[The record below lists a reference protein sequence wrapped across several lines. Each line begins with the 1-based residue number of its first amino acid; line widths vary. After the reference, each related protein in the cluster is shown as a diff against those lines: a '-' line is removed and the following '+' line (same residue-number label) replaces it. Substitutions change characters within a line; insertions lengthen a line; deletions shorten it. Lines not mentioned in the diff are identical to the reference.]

1 MRIKWFSLVR
11 ITGLLL
17 VLLYHFFQKVFP
29 GGFIGVDIFF
39 TFSGFLITALLIDE
53 FARHQKIDLKGFLR
67 RRFYRI
73 VPPLVFMVLL
83 VMPFTFL
90 VRRDFIAGIGTQI
103 AAVFGFVTN
112 FYEMLSGGSY
122 ESQFIP
128 HLFIHTWS
136 LALEVHYYV
145 LWALLAWFLGK
156 KAKSVGQYRGYIF
169 LSSTGLFL
177 VTFLTFFVGALV
189 TKNLSNVYFS
199 SIAHV
204 FPFFVGSALAT
215 VTGITTTSPNLTQLV
230 KKLSLQ
236 KTLAILAAAFLVL
249 LVLTFILP
257 FDSVWTYLFG
267 FLVATLAASVMI
279 VMTRV
284 LHEKTPDQK
293 EPAVI
298 TFIADTSYGVYLFHW
313 PFYII
318 FSQLMTNGWASL
330 LTALVSFSLAAL
342 SFYIIEPTLAG
353 REQKIF
359 GISMDLRS
367 FTKPLFY
374 SAIPLT
380 LLMFGIALFAP
391 RVGAFDENLITEG
404 LRQSDSKMQI
414 TRAQV
419 DNASATSYNV
429 SDGVT
434 MIGDSVNLRA
444 SDYLKQVLPD
454 IQMDALVSRNL
465 DSGLK
470 VYETDIANR
479 VLLKNVV
486 IALGTNSSNN
496 YQELLDKFVQELPKG
511 HRLIFVTPYDGREA
525 NDSNSVTVQTRE
537 YQLELAKKYDYVY
550 VADWYQVAVDNPEI
564 WAGTDNVHF
573 GLESD
578 GSIDVGGN
586 LYANV
591 VKEAVDQANQGP
603 VKP

>member
-112 FYEMLSGGSY
+112 FYEILSGGSY

-236 KTLAILAAAFLVL
+236 KTLAILAGAFLVL
-249 LVLTFILP
+249 LLLTFILP

-267 FLVATLAASVMI
+267 FLVATLAGSVMI

-330 LTALVSFSLAAL
+330 LTTLVSFSLAAL

-353 REQKIF
+353 REPKIF
-359 GISMDLRS
+359 GISMDLSS

-454 IQMDALVSRNL
+454 IQLDALVSRNL

-525 NDSNSVTVQTRE
+525 NDSNSVTVQTRQYE
-537 YQLELAKKYDYVY
+537 LELAKKYDYVY
-550 VADWYQVAVDNPEI
+550 IADWYQAAIDNPAI

-586 LYANV
+586 LYAKV

>member
-236 KTLAILAAAFLVL
+236 KTLAILAGAFLVL
-249 LVLTFILP
+249 LLLTFILP

-267 FLVATLAASVMI
+267 FLVATLAGSVMI

-330 LTALVSFSLAAL
+330 LTTLVSFSLAAL

-353 REQKIF
+353 REPKIF
-359 GISMDLRS
+359 GISMDLSS

-454 IQMDALVSRNL
+454 IQLDALVSRNL

-470 VYETDIANR
+470 VYGTDIANR

-525 NDSNSVTVQTRE
+525 NDSNSVTVQTRQYE
-537 YQLELAKKYDYVY
+537 LELAKKYDYVY
-550 VADWYQVAVDNPEI
+550 IADWYQVAIDNPAI

>member
-236 KTLAILAAAFLVL
+236 KTLAILAGAFLVL
-249 LVLTFILP
+249 LLLTFILP

-267 FLVATLAASVMI
+267 FLVATLAGSVMI

-330 LTALVSFSLAAL
+330 LTTLVSFSLAAL

-353 REQKIF
+353 REPKIF

-404 LRQSDSKMQI
+404 LLQSDSKMQI

-444 SDYLKQVLPD
+444 SDYLKQVMPD
-454 IQMDALVSRNL
+454 IQLDALVSRNL

-525 NDSNSVTVQTRE
+525 NDSNSVTVQTRKYE
-537 YQLELAKKYDYVY
+537 LELAKKYDYVY
-550 VADWYQVAVDNPEI
+550 IADWYKVAIDNPAI
-564 WAGTDNVHF
+564 WVGTDSVHF

-578 GSIDVGGN
+578 GSINVGGN

>member
-53 FARHQKIDLKGFLR
+53 FARHQKIDLNGFLR

-112 FYEMLSGGSY
+112 FYEILSGGSY

-169 LSSTGLFL
+169 LSSTALFL

-236 KTLAILAAAFLVL
+236 KTLAILAGAFLVL
-249 LVLTFILP
+249 LLLTFILP

-267 FLVATLAASVMI
+267 FLLATLAASVMI

-330 LTALVSFSLAAL
+330 LTTLVSFSLAAL

-353 REQKIF
+353 REPKIF
-359 GISMDLRS
+359 GISMDLSS

-374 SAIPLT
+374 SVIPLT

-454 IQMDALVSRNL
+454 IQLDALVSRNL

-525 NDSNSVTVQTRE
+525 NDSNSVTVQTRQYE
-537 YQLELAKKYDYVY
+537 LELAKKYDYVY
-550 VADWYQVAVDNPEI
+550 IADWYQAAIDNPAI

-586 LYANV
+586 LYAKV

>member
-112 FYEMLSGGSY
+112 FYELLSGGSY

-236 KTLAILAAAFLVL
+236 KTLAILAGAFLVL
-249 LVLTFILP
+249 LLLTFILP

-267 FLVATLAASVMI
+267 FLLATLAGSVMI

-330 LTALVSFSLAAL
+330 LTTLVSFSLAAL

-353 REQKIF
+353 REPKIF
-359 GISMDLRS
+359 GISMDLSS

-444 SDYLKQVLPD
+444 SDYLKQVMPD
-454 IQMDALVSRNL
+454 IQLDALVSRNL
-465 DSGLK
+465 DSGLR

-511 HRLIFVTPYDGREA
+511 HRLILVTPYDGREA
-525 NDSNSVTVQTRE
+525 NDSNSVTVQTRQYE
-537 YQLELAKKYDYVY
+537 LELAKKYDYVY
-550 VADWYQVAVDNPEI
+550 IADWYQVAIDNPAI

-586 LYANV
+586 LYAKV

>member
-112 FYEMLSGGSY
+112 FYEILSGGSY

-236 KTLAILAAAFLVL
+236 KTLAILAGAFLVL
-249 LVLTFILP
+249 LLLTFILP

-267 FLVATLAASVMI
+267 FLVATLAGSVMI

-330 LTALVSFSLAAL
+330 LTTLVSFSLAAL

-353 REQKIF
+353 REPKIF
-359 GISMDLRS
+359 GISMDLSS

-454 IQMDALVSRNL
+454 IQLDALVSRNL

-525 NDSNSVTVQTRE
+525 NDSNSVTVQTRQYE
-537 YQLELAKKYDYVY
+537 LELAKKYDYVY
-550 VADWYQVAVDNPEI
+550 IADWYQVAIDNPAI

>member
-169 LSSTGLFL
+169 LTSTGLFL

-236 KTLAILAAAFLVL
+236 KTLAILAGAFLVL

-279 VMTRV
+279 VMTRI

-330 LTALVSFSLAAL
+330 LTTLVSFSLAAL

-353 REQKIF
+353 REPKIF
-359 GISMDLRS
+359 GISMDLSS

-454 IQMDALVSRNL
+454 IQLDALVSRNL

-525 NDSNSVTVQTRE
+525 NDSKSVTVQTRKYE
-537 YQLELAKKYDYVY
+537 LELAKKYDYVY
-550 VADWYQVAVDNPEI
+550 VADWHKVAVENPAI
-564 WAGTDNVHF
+564 WAGTDSVHF

-591 VKEAVDQANQGP
+591 VKEAVDQANRGP

>member
-236 KTLAILAAAFLVL
+236 KTLAILAGAFLVL
-249 LVLTFILP
+249 LLLTFILP

-267 FLVATLAASVMI
+267 FLVATLAGSVMI

-330 LTALVSFSLAAL
+330 LTTLVSFSLAAL

-353 REQKIF
+353 REPKIF
-359 GISMDLRS
+359 GISMDLSS

-444 SDYLKQVLPD
+444 SDYLKQVMPD
-454 IQMDALVSRNL
+454 IQLDALVSRNL

-525 NDSNSVTVQTRE
+525 NDSNSVTVQTRQYE
-537 YQLELAKKYDYVY
+537 LELAKKYDYVY
-550 VADWYQVAVDNPEI
+550 IADWYQVAIDNPAI

-586 LYANV
+586 LYAKV

>member
-236 KTLAILAAAFLVL
+236 KTLAILAGAFLVL

-279 VMTRV
+279 VMARV

-353 REQKIF
+353 REPKIF

-367 FTKPLFY
+367 FAKPLFY

-404 LRQSDSKMQI
+404 LRQSNSKMQI

-525 NDSNSVTVQTRE
+525 NDSNSVTVQTRQ

-564 WAGTDNVHF
+564 WAGTDSVHF

>member
-236 KTLAILAAAFLVL
+236 KTLAILAGAFLVL

-284 LHEKTPDQK
+284 LHEKTPNQK
-293 EPAVI
+293 EPAMI

-330 LTALVSFSLAAL
+330 LTTLVSFSLAAL

-353 REQKIF
+353 REPKIF
-359 GISMDLRS
+359 GISMDLSS

-454 IQMDALVSRNL
+454 IQLDALVSRNL

-525 NDSNSVTVQTRE
+525 NDSNSVTVQTRQ

>member
-17 VLLYHFFQKVFP
+17 VLLYHFFQKAFP

-145 LWALLAWFLGK
+145 LWALLTWFLGK

-236 KTLAILAAAFLVL
+236 KTLAILAGAFLVL
-249 LVLTFILP
+249 LLLTFILP

-267 FLVATLAASVMI
+267 FLLATLAASVMI

-330 LTALVSFSLAAL
+330 LTTLVSFSLAAL

-353 REQKIF
+353 REPKIF
-359 GISMDLRS
+359 GISMDLSS

-444 SDYLKQVLPD
+444 SDYLKQVMPD
-454 IQMDALVSRNL
+454 IQLDALVSRNL

-511 HRLIFVTPYDGREA
+511 HRLILVTPYDGREA
-525 NDSNSVTVQTRE
+525 NDSNSVTVQTRQYE
-537 YQLELAKKYDYVY
+537 LELAKKYDYVY
-550 VADWYQVAVDNPEI
+550 IADWYQVAIDNPAI

>member
-236 KTLAILAAAFLVL
+236 KTLAILAGAFLVL
-249 LVLTFILP
+249 LLLTFILP

-267 FLVATLAASVMI
+267 FLLATLAASVMI

-330 LTALVSFSLAAL
+330 LTTLVSFSLAAL

-353 REQKIF
+353 REPKIF
-359 GISMDLRS
+359 GISMDLSS

-454 IQMDALVSRNL
+454 IQLDALVSRNL

-525 NDSNSVTVQTRE
+525 NDSNSVTVQTRQYE
-537 YQLELAKKYDYVY
+537 LELAKKYDYVY
-550 VADWYQVAVDNPEI
+550 IADWYQAAIDNPAI

-586 LYANV
+586 LYAKV

>member
-112 FYEMLSGGSY
+112 FYEILSGGSY

-236 KTLAILAAAFLVL
+236 KTLAILAGAFLVL
-249 LVLTFILP
+249 LLLTFILP

-267 FLVATLAASVMI
+267 FLVATLAGSVMI

-330 LTALVSFSLAAL
+330 LTTLVSFSLAAL

-353 REQKIF
+353 REPKIF
-359 GISMDLRS
+359 GISMDLSS

-444 SDYLKQVLPD
+444 SDYLKQVMPD
-454 IQMDALVSRNL
+454 IQLDALVSRNL
-465 DSGLK
+465 DSGLR

-511 HRLIFVTPYDGREA
+511 HRLILVTPYDGREA
-525 NDSNSVTVQTRE
+525 NDSNSVTVQTRQYE
-537 YQLELAKKYDYVY
+537 LELAKKYDYVY
-550 VADWYQVAVDNPEI
+550 IADWYQVAIDNPAI

-586 LYANV
+586 LYAKV

>member
-236 KTLAILAAAFLVL
+236 KTLAILAGAFLVL
-249 LVLTFILP
+249 LLLTFILT

-267 FLVATLAASVMI
+267 FLVATLAGSVMI

-330 LTALVSFSLAAL
+330 LTTLVSFSLAAL

-353 REQKIF
+353 REPKIF
-359 GISMDLRS
+359 GISMDLSS

-444 SDYLKQVLPD
+444 SDYLKQVMPD

-525 NDSNSVTVQTRE
+525 NDSNSVTVQTRKYE
-537 YQLELAKKYDYVY
+537 LELAKKYDYVY
-550 VADWYQVAVDNPEI
+550 IADWYKVAIDNPAI
-564 WAGTDNVHF
+564 WAGTDSVHF

-578 GSIDVGGN
+578 GSINVGGN

>member
-112 FYEMLSGGSY
+112 FYEILSGGSY

-236 KTLAILAAAFLVL
+236 KTLAILAGAFLVL
-249 LVLTFILP
+249 LLLTFILP

-267 FLVATLAASVMI
+267 FLLATLAASVMI

-330 LTALVSFSLAAL
+330 LTTLVSFSLAAL

-353 REQKIF
+353 REPKIF
-359 GISMDLRS
+359 GISMDLSS

-374 SAIPLT
+374 SVIPLT

-454 IQMDALVSRNL
+454 IQLDALVSRNL

-525 NDSNSVTVQTRE
+525 NDNNSVTVQTRQ

-586 LYANV
+586 LYAKV

>member
-236 KTLAILAAAFLVL
+236 KTLAILAGAFLVL
-249 LVLTFILP
+249 LLLTFILP

-267 FLVATLAASVMI
+267 FLVATLAGSVMI

-330 LTALVSFSLAAL
+330 LTTLVSFSLAAL

-353 REQKIF
+353 REPKIF
-359 GISMDLRS
+359 GISMDLSS

-454 IQMDALVSRNL
+454 IQLDALVSRNL

-525 NDSNSVTVQTRE
+525 NDSNSVTVQTRQ

-550 VADWYQVAVDNPEI
+550 VADWYQVAVNNPEI

>member
-112 FYEMLSGGSY
+112 FYEILSGGSY

-236 KTLAILAAAFLVL
+236 KTLAILAGAFLVL
-249 LVLTFILP
+249 LLLTFILP

-267 FLVATLAASVMI
+267 FLLATLAASVMI

-330 LTALVSFSLAAL
+330 LTTLVSFSLAAL

-353 REQKIF
+353 REPKIF
-359 GISMDLRS
+359 GISMDLSS

-454 IQMDALVSRNL
+454 IQLDALVSRNL

-486 IALGTNSSNN
+486 IALGTNSSNK
-496 YQELLDKFVQELPKG
+496 YQELLDKFVQELSKG
-511 HRLIFVTPYDGREA
+511 HRLILVTPYDGREA
-525 NDSNSVTVQTRE
+525 NDSNSVTVQTRQYE
-537 YQLELAKKYDYVY
+537 LELAKKYDYVY
-550 VADWYQVAVDNPEI
+550 IADWYQVAIDNPAI

-586 LYANV
+586 LYAKV

>member
-112 FYEMLSGGSY
+112 FYEILSGGSY

-236 KTLAILAAAFLVL
+236 KTLAILAGAFLVL
-249 LVLTFILP
+249 LLLTFILP

-267 FLVATLAASVMI
+267 FLLATLAASVMI

-330 LTALVSFSLAAL
+330 LTTLVSFSLAAL

-353 REQKIF
+353 REPKIF
-359 GISMDLRS
+359 GISMDLSS

-454 IQMDALVSRNL
+454 IQLDALVSRNL

-525 NDSNSVTVQTRE
+525 NDSNSVTVQTRQYE
-537 YQLELAKKYDYVY
+537 LELAKKYDYVY
-550 VADWYQVAVDNPEI
+550 IADWYQVAIDNPAI

-586 LYANV
+586 LYAKV

>member
-53 FARHQKIDLKGFLR
+53 FSRHQKIDLKGFLR

-112 FYEMLSGGSY
+112 FYEILSGGSY

-236 KTLAILAAAFLVL
+236 KTLAILAGAFLVL
-249 LVLTFILP
+249 LLLTFILP

-267 FLVATLAASVMI
+267 FLLATLAASVMI

-330 LTALVSFSLAAL
+330 LTTLVSFSLAAL

-353 REQKIF
+353 REPKIF
-359 GISMDLRS
+359 GISMDLSS

-454 IQMDALVSRNL
+454 IQLDALVSRNL

-525 NDSNSVTVQTRE
+525 NDSNSVTVQTRQYE
-537 YQLELAKKYDYVY
+537 LELAKKYDYVY
-550 VADWYQVAVDNPEI
+550 IADWYQVAIDNPAI

>member
-236 KTLAILAAAFLVL
+236 KTLAILAGAFLVL
-249 LVLTFILP
+249 LLLTFILP

-267 FLVATLAASVMI
+267 FLLATLAASVMI

-330 LTALVSFSLAAL
+330 LTTLVSFSLAAL

-353 REQKIF
+353 REPKIF
-359 GISMDLRS
+359 GISMDLSS

-454 IQMDALVSRNL
+454 IQLDALVSRNL

-525 NDSNSVTVQTRE
+525 NDSNSVTVQTRKYE
-537 YQLELAKKYDYVY
+537 LELAKKYDYVY
-550 VADWYQVAVDNPEI
+550 IADWYQAAIDNPAI

-586 LYANV
+586 LYAKV

>member
-236 KTLAILAAAFLVL
+236 KTLAILAGAFLVL
-249 LVLTFILP
+249 LLLTFILP

-267 FLVATLAASVMI
+267 FLVATLAGSVMI

-330 LTALVSFSLAAL
+330 LTTLVSFSLAAL

-353 REQKIF
+353 REPKIF
-359 GISMDLRS
+359 GISMDLSS

-404 LRQSDSKMQI
+404 LLQSDSKMQI

-444 SDYLKQVLPD
+444 SDYLKQVMPD

-525 NDSNSVTVQTRE
+525 NDSNSVTVQTRKYE
-537 YQLELAKKYDYVY
+537 LELAKKYDYVY
-550 VADWYQVAVDNPEI
+550 IADWYKVAIDNPAI
-564 WAGTDNVHF
+564 WVGTDSVHF

-578 GSIDVGGN
+578 GSINVGGN

>member
-236 KTLAILAAAFLVL
+236 KTLAILAGAFLVL
-249 LVLTFILP
+249 LLLTFILP

-267 FLVATLAASVMI
+267 FLVATLAGSVMI

-330 LTALVSFSLAAL
+330 LTTLVSFSLAAL

-353 REQKIF
+353 REPKIF
-359 GISMDLRS
+359 GISMDLSS

-454 IQMDALVSRNL
+454 IQLDALVSRNL

-525 NDSNSVTVQTRE
+525 NDSNSVTVQTRKYE
-537 YQLELAKKYDYVY
+537 LELAKKYDYVY
-550 VADWYQVAVDNPEI
+550 IADWYQAAIDNPAI

-586 LYANV
+586 LYAKV

>member
-53 FARHQKIDLKGFLR
+53 FASHQKIDLKGFLR

-112 FYEMLSGGSY
+112 FYEILSGGSY

-236 KTLAILAAAFLVL
+236 KTLAILAGAFLVL
-249 LVLTFILP
+249 LLLTFILP

-267 FLVATLAASVMI
+267 FLLATLAASVMI

-330 LTALVSFSLAAL
+330 LTTLVSFSLAAL

-353 REQKIF
+353 REPKIF
-359 GISMDLRS
+359 GISMDLSS

-454 IQMDALVSRNL
+454 IQLDALVSRNL

-525 NDSNSVTVQTRE
+525 NDSNSVTVQTRQYE
-537 YQLELAKKYDYVY
+537 LELAKKYDYVY
-550 VADWYQVAVDNPEI
+550 IADWYQAAIDNPAI

-586 LYANV
+586 LYAKV

>member
-112 FYEMLSGGSY
+112 FYEILSGGSY

-236 KTLAILAAAFLVL
+236 KTLAILAGAFLVL
-249 LVLTFILP
+249 LLLTFILP

-267 FLVATLAASVMI
+267 FLLATLAASVMI

-330 LTALVSFSLAAL
+330 LTTLVSFSLAA
-342 SFYIIEPTLAG
+342 
-353 REQKIF
+353 
-359 GISMDLRS
+359 
-367 FTKPLFY
+367 
-374 SAIPLT
+374 
-380 LLMFGIALFAP
+380 
-391 RVGAFDENLITEG
+391 
-404 LRQSDSKMQI
+404 
-414 TRAQV
+414 
-419 DNASATSYNV
+419 
-429 SDGVT
+429 
-434 MIGDSVNLRA
+434 
-444 SDYLKQVLPD
+444 
-454 IQMDALVSRNL
+454 
-465 DSGLK
+465 
-470 VYETDIANR
+470 
-479 VLLKNVV
+479 
-486 IALGTNSSNN
+486 
-496 YQELLDKFVQELPKG
+496 
-511 HRLIFVTPYDGREA
+511 
-525 NDSNSVTVQTRE
+525 
-537 YQLELAKKYDYVY
+537 
-550 VADWYQVAVDNPEI
+550 
-564 WAGTDNVHF
+564 
-573 GLESD
+573 
-578 GSIDVGGN
+578 
-586 LYANV
+586 
-591 VKEAVDQANQGP
+591 
-603 VKP
+603 

>member
-112 FYEMLSGGSY
+112 FYEILSGGSY

-236 KTLAILAAAFLVL
+236 KTLAILAGAFLVL
-249 LVLTFILP
+249 LLLTFILP

-267 FLVATLAASVMI
+267 FLLATLAASVMI

-330 LTALVSFSLAAL
+330 LTTLVSFSLAAL

-353 REQKIF
+353 REPKIF
-359 GISMDLRS
+359 GISMDLSS

-454 IQMDALVSRNL
+454 IQLDALVSRNL

-525 NDSNSVTVQTRE
+525 NDSTSVTVQTRQ

>member
-112 FYEMLSGGSY
+112 FYEILSGGSY

-236 KTLAILAAAFLVL
+236 KTLAILAGAFLVL
-249 LVLTFILP
+249 LLLTFILP

-267 FLVATLAASVMI
+267 FLLATLAASVMI

-330 LTALVSFSLAAL
+330 LTTLVSFSLAAL

-353 REQKIF
+353 REPKIF
-359 GISMDLRS
+359 GISMDLSS

-454 IQMDALVSRNL
+454 IQLDALVSRNL

-525 NDSNSVTVQTRE
+525 NDSNSVTVQTRQYE
-537 YQLELAKKYDYVY
+537 LELAKKYDYVY
-550 VADWYQVAVDNPEI
+550 IADWYQAAIDNPAI

>member
-236 KTLAILAAAFLVL
+236 KTLAILAGAFLVL

-284 LHEKTPDQK
+284 LHEKTPNQK

-353 REQKIF
+353 REPKIF
-359 GISMDLRS
+359 GISMDLSS

-454 IQMDALVSRNL
+454 IQLDALVSRNL

-525 NDSNSVTVQTRE
+525 NDSNSVTVQTRQYE
-537 YQLELAKKYDYVY
+537 LELAKKYDYVY
-550 VADWYQVAVDNPEI
+550 IADWYQAAIDNPAI

-586 LYANV
+586 LYAKV

>member
-236 KTLAILAAAFLVL
+236 KTLAILAGAFLVL
-249 LVLTFILP
+249 LLLTFILP

-267 FLVATLAASVMI
+267 FLVATLAGSVMI

-330 LTALVSFSLAAL
+330 LTTLVSFSLAAL

-353 REQKIF
+353 REPKIF
-359 GISMDLRS
+359 GISMDLSS

-454 IQMDALVSRNL
+454 IQLDALVSRNL

-525 NDSNSVTVQTRE
+525 NDSNSVTVQTRQYE
-537 YQLELAKKYDYVY
+537 LELAKKYDYVY
-550 VADWYQVAVDNPEI
+550 IADWYKVAIDNPAI
-564 WAGTDNVHF
+564 WVGTDSVHF

-578 GSIDVGGN
+578 GSINVGGN

>member
-112 FYEMLSGGSY
+112 FYEILSGGSY

-236 KTLAILAAAFLVL
+236 KTLAILAGAFLVL
-249 LVLTFILP
+249 LLLTFILP

-267 FLVATLAASVMI
+267 FLLATLAASVMI

-330 LTALVSFSLAAL
+330 LTTLVSFSLAAL

-353 REQKIF
+353 REPKIF
-359 GISMDLRS
+359 GISMDLSS

-537 YQLELAKKYDYVY
+537 YELELAKKYDYVY
-550 VADWYQVAVDNPEI
+550 VADWYQVAIDNPAI
-564 WAGTDNVHF
+564 WVGTDSVHF

>member
-236 KTLAILAAAFLVL
+236 KTLAILAGAFLVL
-249 LVLTFILP
+249 LLLTFILP

-267 FLVATLAASVMI
+267 FLVATLAGSVMI

-330 LTALVSFSLAAL
+330 LTTLVSFSLAAL

-353 REQKIF
+353 REPKIF
-359 GISMDLRS
+359 GISMDLSS

-454 IQMDALVSRNL
+454 IQLDALVSRNL

-525 NDSNSVTVQTRE
+525 NDSNSVTVQTRQYE
-537 YQLELAKKYDYVY
+537 LELAKKYDYVY
-550 VADWYQVAVDNPEI
+550 IADWYQVAIDNPAI

>member
-112 FYEMLSGGSY
+112 FYEILSGGSY

-236 KTLAILAAAFLVL
+236 KTLAILAGAFLVL
-249 LVLTFILP
+249 LLLTFILP

-267 FLVATLAASVMI
+267 FLLATLAASVMI

-330 LTALVSFSLAAL
+330 LTTLVSFSLAAL

-353 REQKIF
+353 REPKIF
-359 GISMDLRS
+359 GISMDLSS

-444 SDYLKQVLPD
+444 SDYLKQVMPD

-525 NDSNSVTVQTRE
+525 NDSNSVTVQTRQYE
-537 YQLELAKKYDYVY
+537 LELAKKYDYVY
-550 VADWYQVAVDNPEI
+550 IADWYQAAIDNPAI

-586 LYANV
+586 LYAKV

>member
-236 KTLAILAAAFLVL
+236 KTLAILAGAFLVL
-249 LVLTFILP
+249 LLLTFILP

-330 LTALVSFSLAAL
+330 LTTLVSFSLAAL

-353 REQKIF
+353 REPKIF
-359 GISMDLRS
+359 GISMDLSS

-454 IQMDALVSRNL
+454 IQLDALVSRNL

-525 NDSNSVTVQTRE
+525 NDSNSVTVQTRQYE
-537 YQLELAKKYDYVY
+537 LELAKKYDYVY
-550 VADWYQVAVDNPEI
+550 IADWYQVAIDNPAI

-578 GSIDVGGN
+578 GSINVGGN

>member
-83 VMPFTFL
+83 VIPFTFL

-236 KTLAILAAAFLVL
+236 KTLAILAGAFLVL
-249 LVLTFILP
+249 LLLTFILP

-267 FLVATLAASVMI
+267 FLLATLAGSVMI

-330 LTALVSFSLAAL
+330 LTTLVSFSLAAL

-353 REQKIF
+353 REPKIF
-359 GISMDLRS
+359 GISMDLSS

-454 IQMDALVSRNL
+454 IQLDALVSRNL

-525 NDSNSVTVQTRE
+525 NDSNSVTVQTRQYE
-537 YQLELAKKYDYVY
+537 LELAKKYDYVY
-550 VADWYQVAVDNPEI
+550 IADWYQAAIDNPAI

>member
-112 FYEMLSGGSY
+112 FYEILSGGSY

-177 VTFLTFFVGALV
+177 VTFLTFFVGAMV

-230 KKLSLQ
+230 KQLSLQ
-236 KTLAILAAAFLVL
+236 KTLAILAGAFLVL
-249 LVLTFILP
+249 LLLTFILP

-267 FLVATLAASVMI
+267 FLVATLAGSVMI

-330 LTALVSFSLAAL
+330 LTTLVSFSLAAL

-353 REQKIF
+353 REPKIF
-359 GISMDLRS
+359 GISMDLSS

-454 IQMDALVSRNL
+454 IQLDALVSRNL

-525 NDSNSVTVQTRE
+525 NDSNSVTVQTRQYE
-537 YQLELAKKYDYVY
+537 LELAKKYDYVY
-550 VADWYQVAVDNPEI
+550 IADWYQAAIDNPAI

-586 LYANV
+586 LYAKV

>member
-17 VLLYHFFQKVFP
+17 VLLYHFFQKFFP

-53 FARHQKIDLKGFLR
+53 FARHQKIDLKGFLK

-145 LWALLAWFLGK
+145 LWALLAWFLAK
-156 KAKSVGQYRGYIF
+156 KAKTVGQYRGLMF
-169 LSSTGLFL
+169 LSSVGLFL
-177 VTFLTFFVGALV
+177 VSFMTFFIGALL

-199 SIAHV
+199 SMAHI

-215 VTGITTTSPNLTQLV
+215 VTGITTVSPNFTKLAKSWTS
-230 KKLSLQ
+230 KKALSVLGG
-236 KTLAILAAAFLVL
+236 AFAVL
-249 LVLTFILP
+249 LLLTFILP
-257 FDSVWTYLFG
+257 FDSIWTYLFG
-267 FLVATLAASVMI
+267 FLVATLAAASMI
-279 VMTRV
+279 VATRV

-298 TFIADTSYGVYLFHW
+298 SFIADTSYGVYLFHW

-318 FSQLMTNGWASL
+318 FSQLMTNSWASL
-330 LTALVSFSLAAL
+330 LTTIVSFSLAAL

-353 REQKIF
+353 RQPKIF
-359 GISMDLRS
+359 GLQMDLRS
-367 FTKPLFY
+367 ITRPIFY

-380 LLMFGIALFAP
+380 LLMFGIILFAP

-404 LRQSDSKMQI
+404 LRQSDNKMQI
-414 TRAQV
+414 TRSQV

-429 SDGVT
+429 TDGET

-444 SDYLKQVLPD
+444 SDYLKKVLPD
-454 IQMDALVSRNL
+454 IQVDALVSRNL
-465 DSGLK
+465 ESGLK
-470 VYETDIANR
+470 VYETDISNHI
-479 VLLKNVV
+479 LLKNVI
-486 IALGTNSSNN
+486 IALGTNSSDN
-496 YQELLDKFVQELPKG
+496 YKELLDQFVEKLPKG

-525 NDSNSVTVQTRE
+525 GDDSSVTVQTRNYE
-537 YQLELAKKYDYVY
+537 LELAKKYDYVF
-550 VADWYQVAVDNPEI
+550 VADWYQAALENPAI

-573 GLESD
+573 GLETD
-578 GSIDVGGN
+578 GSIDIGGE

-591 VKEAVDQANQGP
+591 VKKAVEEAKKGAI
-603 VKP
+603 KP

>member
-177 VTFLTFFVGALV
+177 VTFLTFFVGAMV

-236 KTLAILAAAFLVL
+236 KTLAILAGAFLVL
-249 LVLTFILP
+249 LLLTFILP

-267 FLVATLAASVMI
+267 FLLATLAASVMI

-330 LTALVSFSLAAL
+330 LTTLVSFSLAAL

-353 REQKIF
+353 REPKIF
-359 GISMDLRS
+359 GISMDLSS

-454 IQMDALVSRNL
+454 IQLDALVSRNL

-525 NDSNSVTVQTRE
+525 NDSNSVTVQTRQYE
-537 YQLELAKKYDYVY
+537 LELAKKYDYVY
-550 VADWYQVAVDNPEI
+550 IADWYQAAIDNPAI

-586 LYANV
+586 LYAKV